1 MAATRRS
8 RGVSSKSWIKW
19 HAVCTSLV
27 VLSGF
32 STWALPSGMPLPAP
46 AHAATK
52 LAASAAKAT
61 TRSDAGAVTYDSF
74 DCVDPGHCGGIIRSR
89 GETVRD
95 WDLAVRRFASSWA
108 SDWNR
113 WAEAHVVRQQILMV
127 GCHYLPTERYYL
139 CAVQVRLDP
148 PELSGDPSSAPGTS
162 CGLIVVSATI
172 EAGPNDRIVN
182 GLKTTCHIFST
193 YPRQVVASRRTKSS
207 EWLELST
214 TRYPTDAWAD

>member
-1 MAATRRS
+1 MS
-8 RGVSSKSWIKW
+8 NKSWIKRR
-19 HAVCTSLV
+19 AVCAGLV

-32 STWALPSGMPLPAP
+32 ATWAVASGMPF
-46 AHAATK
+46 AASARAASQP
-52 LAASAAKAT
+52 AASAATAT
-61 TRSDAGAVTYDSF
+61 TRSDHDAVTYDSF

-89 GETVRD
+89 RETVRD
-95 WDLAVRRFASSWA
+95 WDLAARSFAFSWA

-148 PELSGDPSSAPGTS
+148 PQVSVDPPSAPGTS
-162 CGLIVVSATI
+162 CGLIVVSATM

-182 GLKTTCHIFST
+182 GLKTTCHIFFT
-193 YPRQVVASRRTKSS
+193 YPRQVVSSRRTKSPR
-207 EWLELST
+207 WLELNT
-214 TRYPTDAWAD
+214 TRYPPDASAD